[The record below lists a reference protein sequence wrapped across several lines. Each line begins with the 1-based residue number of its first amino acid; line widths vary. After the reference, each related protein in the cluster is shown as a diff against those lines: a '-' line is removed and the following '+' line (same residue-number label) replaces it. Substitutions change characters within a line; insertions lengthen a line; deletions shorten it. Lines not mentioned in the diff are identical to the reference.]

1 MRRKCL
7 LAAVLLLSA
16 AIMSSCALLPEEEEI
31 RTAPVLKS
39 YSRPVFQTTPVERGD
54 LIEISKVTCRYV
66 PVQTAGLS
74 FQLGGEYID
83 KLMVQVG
90 DMVQQGQ
97 VLGQLQLGD
106 LEDRI
111 ARAKRSAEETILRL
125 EHAEK
130 LNELELRRSLI
141 ANRDL
146 NPEERLE
153 AEKTLEETQTERIKK
168 LKDTLE
174 LQTLTQEMLQKE
186 LDDRQ
191 IRAPFAGTV
200 TYVTRYKDGD
210 VSVFGSNMIT
220 LVDSTMSL
228 FRAETE
234 HWDRFEVGQQY
245 DIAVGKEL
253 YPAVVTAA
261 ETLGLPEQEKTPGKK
276 AYVYFALTK
285 PSFELEE
292 GNYGTIEIVL
302 SEHLDVLYL
311 PEEAVSGA
319 DGQPIVYYVREDGMR
334 AYKPVQIGVTIGGK
348 TEILSGVTE
357 GELIIVD

>member
-16 AIMSSCALLPEEEEI
+16 ALLSSCALLPEEEEI

-39 YSRPVFQTTPVERGD
+39 YVRPTFETTPVERGD
-54 LIEISKVTCRYV
+54 LIEVSKVTCRYV
-66 PVQTAGLS
+66 PVQTASLA

-90 DMVQQGQ
+90 DVVQQGQ

-111 ARAKRSAEETILRL
+111 ARAQRSSEETILRL

-130 LNELELRRSLI
+130 LNELELRRSL
-141 ANRDL
+141 L
-146 NPEERLE
+146 TTQGMNPEERME
-153 AEKTLEETQTERIKK
+153 AEKALEELQTERIKK
-168 LKDTLE
+168 LKDE
-174 LQTLTQEMLQKE
+174 LQLQQLTLEMLQKD
-186 LDDRQ
+186 LDDRR
-191 IRAPFAGTV
+191 IYAPFSGTV
-200 TYVTRYKDGD
+200 TYVSRIKDGD
-210 VSVFGSNMIT
+210 MSVFGSNMVT

-234 HWDRFEVGQQY
+234 YWDHFELGQTY
-245 DIAVGKEL
+245 DIVVSKTV

-261 ETLGLPEQEKTPGKK
+261 ETLGLPEQEKVPGKK
-276 AYVYFALTK
+276 AYVYFVLTK

-292 GNYGTIEIVL
+292 GSHGTTEIVL
-302 SEHLDVLYL
+302 SEHMDVLYL
-311 PEEAVSGA
+311 PEDAVSGA
-319 DGQPIVYYVREDGMR
+319 DGQPIVYYVREDGMK
-334 AYKPVQIGVTIGGK
+334 AYKPVETGVTIGGR
-348 TEILSGVTE
+348 TEIISGVTE
-357 GELIIVD
+357 GEPIIID